1 MARMQD
7 KIALIT
13 GGESGIGLATARLF
27 VAEGAKVHLVGIDEA
42 KLAGRRRRARRENA
56 LASVADVTDEDAVK
70 AASLQGVDR
79 YGRFDVLFSNAG
91 ISGAVA
97 PIADYPS
104 DEFARTLAVHILGAF
119 HILKHGAPH
128 VPDGGSI
135 IITSSVVG
143 LMGFPGLSGYIAAKH
158 GQVGLM
164 RAAAKELAPRR
175 IRVNTLHPGPTSTA
189 FQDDIEM
196 RATGK
201 PREEAAKI
209 STSCSRSAGT
219 ARRRRSRKRCSI
231 SPRTQRHDDL
241 AHLRDRRRPERLTGP
256 RRVPTDSVERG
267 ASGLVVKDD
276 PPEQHLRASRERPSA
291 VLRRAVPTP
300 GLSLCDRLRPRTPDA
315 CLGRGAGVRGAT
327 RDACPPPEAAYG
339 ARESDDRSSP
349 QAGVACDSDEA
360 PGRRQVAGV
369 CPPG

>member
-1 MARMQD
+1 MARLQD

-27 VAEGAKVHLVGIDEA
+27 VSEGAKVHLVGIDEA
-42 KLAGRRRRARRENA
+42 KLQVAAGELGDENA

-70 AASLQGVDR
+70 AALAAGVDR

-104 DEFARTLAVHILGAF
+104 DEFMRTLAVHILGAF

-143 LMGFPGLSGYIAAKH
+143 LMGFPGISGYIAAKH

-201 PREEAAKI
+201 PREEAARI
-209 STSCSRSAGT
+209 FDELLPLG
-219 ARRRRSRKRCSI
+219 
-231 SPRTQRHDDL
+231 RHS
-241 AHLRDRRRPERLTGP
+241 RPE
-256 RRVPTDSVERG
+256 EI
-267 ASGLVVKDD
+267 A
-276 PPEQHLRASRERPSA
+276 HA
-291 VLRRAVPTP
+291 VLYLASDDSAMMTSHTFAIDA
-300 GLSLCDRLRPRTPDA
+300 GLS
-315 CLGRGAGVRGAT
+315 G
-327 RDACPPPEAAYG
+327 
-339 ARESDDRSSP
+339 
-349 QAGVACDSDEA
+349 
-360 PGRRQVAGV
+360 
-369 CPPG
+369 